1 MAEREMSDNW
11 NSSVTAPKALSTE
24 ISDALSKQIATGA
37 LRVGDRLPSE
47 AELSQRFDCSRA
59 TVREA
64 LKRLA
69 ARGLL
74 QTKRGNA
81 GGAFVKCLTFE
92 DAAKTQA
99 ETTALVLSMNQT
111 PFAEALAAC
120 IALQS
125 GCADLVAAAHDTA
138 DMKALSAAVDHMA
151 RAHEAAAYARAH
163 IAFHQTYVAAS
174 RNAPLIYHVTG
185 AVSALKTGLRAL
197 PLEASNLAPIT
208 ALHRRIANAI
218 LACDAGE
225 IRHALATLQA
235 TLTAHAAPPTRAL
248 DGATATP

>member
-1 MAEREMSDNW
+1 MSDNW

-24 ISDALSKQIATGA
+24 ISDTLSKQIVTGA

-47 AELSQRFDCSRA
+47 AELSQRFKCSRA

-64 LKRLA
+64 LKRLV

-81 GGAFVKCLTFE
+81 GGAFVKCLTYE
-92 DAAKTQA
+92 DAAQSQA

-111 PFAEALAAC
+111 PIAEALAAC
-120 IALQS
+120 IALES
-125 GCADLVAAAHDTA
+125 GCAELVAEAHDAA
-138 DMKALSAAVDHMA
+138 DMKALSAAVDRMA
-151 RAHEAAAYARAH
+151 KAHESAAYARAH

-174 RNAPLIYHVTG
+174 RNAPLVYHVTG
-185 AVSALKTGLRAL
+185 AISALKAGLRAL
-197 PLEASNLAPIT
+197 PLEASDLAPI
-208 ALHRRIANAI
+208 AAPHRRIANAI
-218 LACDAGE
+218 LARDAGE
-225 IRHALATLQA
+225 IRHAMATLQA
-235 TLTAHAAPPTRAL
+235 TLTAHAARSTRAL